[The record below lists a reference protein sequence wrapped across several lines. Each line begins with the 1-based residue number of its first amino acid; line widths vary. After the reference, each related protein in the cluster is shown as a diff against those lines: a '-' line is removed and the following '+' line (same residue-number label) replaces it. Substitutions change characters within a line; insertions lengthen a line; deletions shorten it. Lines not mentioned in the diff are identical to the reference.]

1 MKVNDEIKSSIALA
15 NLYNVIDPEIGLN
28 VIDLGLIY
36 ELNIKDDE
44 NLVECYMTLTTKL
57 CPMGESIVNSVKI
70 ALQESFPNSEI
81 EVHLVFEPEWSY
93 DNISAEGLAYL
104 NR

>member
-15 NLYNVIDPEIGLN
+15 NLYNVIDPEIRLN
-28 VIDLGLIY
+28 VVDLGLIY
-36 ELNIKDDE
+36 ELNINEETK
-44 NLVECYMTLTTKL
+44 LVLCYMTLTTKL

-70 ALQESFPNSEI
+70 ALQESFLNYTI

-93 DNISAEGLAYL
+93 DKISKEGLDYL